1 MITTREPRLVI
12 TQRPTRRDHL
22 HGAWWPYS
30 TNIELELGPLLTATA
45 TRFRAVLGVMLNRE
59 EWPGAPASRQPAGA
73 GRTKLSW
80 YGLPEPHLVVLYCV
94 DQRRIALLLLAPD
107 TPEQVALTATL
118 MASTPG
124 NGLSTTETLARAATQ
139 PDVAIRRPPVH

>member
-1 MITTREPRLVI
+1 MIAAREPRLVI
-12 TQRPTRRDHL
+12 TQHPTRRDHL

-30 TNIELELGPLLTATA
+30 TDIDLELAPMLAAASG
-45 TRFRAVLGVMLNRE
+45 RFRAVLGVTLNRE
-59 EWPGAPASRQPAGA
+59 EWPDARASGQLAGV

-80 YGLPEPHLVVLYCV
+80 YGLAEPHLVVLHCS
-94 DQRRIALLLLAPD
+94 DQRRIALLLLPPD

-124 NGLSTTETLARAATQ
+124 NGLTTIETLARAAI
-139 PDVAIRRPPVH
+139 DG